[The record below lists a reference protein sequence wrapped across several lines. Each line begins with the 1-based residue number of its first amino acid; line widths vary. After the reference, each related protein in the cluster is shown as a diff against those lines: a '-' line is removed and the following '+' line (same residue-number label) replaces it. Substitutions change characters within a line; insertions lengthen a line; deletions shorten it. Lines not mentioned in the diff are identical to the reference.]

1 MLLRIHTHIQK
12 KHLHTSSLNI
22 ILKHFEIYLKVL
34 CVCLGEVEN
43 THLMKLNQF
52 IAPMDAQPHEKKH
65 LHTLTLWHIILKHL
79 SIKAL
84 TLDIPWH
91 ILDKNYIDLW
101 LLWMYIL
108 MQKNNLVT
116 KLLLSYRIF
125 KNIGLWLVNTKMDMA
140 YHEQAETLNHTIM
153 SSHTIMSRS
162 MFNIA

>member
-1 MLLRIHTHIQK
+1 MKYILKYCGYALGKYKTPTWWNWINLLLLWMHNHMQK
-12 KHLHTSSLNI
+12 KHLHTLS
-22 ILKHFEIYLKVL
+22 
-34 CVCLGEVEN
+34 
-43 THLMKLNQF
+43 
-52 IAPMDAQPHEKKH
+52 
-65 LHTLTLWHIILKHL
+65 LWHIILKHL

-125 KNIGLWLVNTKMDMA
+125 KNIGLWLVNTKMDMP